1 MEAGRAH
8 GRGLVVGRPLS
19 RPEVRFVPRQRRHLL
34 CRLLGTVTTR
44 SVARASLL
52 ASPVLVV
59 LFFTLA
65 STPAL
70 AASSVPA
77 CGHANV
83 NNPGHHYGL
92 IKNGC
97 LPTQSVPPP
106 PVPVPT
112 PGPTLKSPPAVVG
125 DPAGSVPGGIPNPG
139 AAALPAPTI
148 ITALP
153 ASASNP
159 QLSLATR
166 PSSAPAVENN
176 IWVVMAL
183 LVIMV
188 VLWLLLLA
196 RFSARA
202 LRLRMG
208 LAPVP
213 A

>member
-1 MEAGRAH
+1 
-8 GRGLVVGRPLS
+8 
-19 RPEVRFVPRQRRHLL
+19 
-34 CRLLGTVTTR
+34 
-44 SVARASLL
+44 LL
-52 ASPVLVV
+52 ASPVLLV

-65 STPAL
+65 PTSAL

-112 PGPTLKSPPAVVG
+112 PGPTLKPPPAVVG
-125 DPAGSVPGGIPNPG
+125 DPVGNVPGATRSPG
-139 AAALPAPTI
+139 AAALAAPTI

-153 ASASNP
+153 ASASSP
-159 QLSLATR
+159 QLSLTTS
-166 PSSAPAVENN
+166 PSSAPAAEDN
-176 IWVVMAL
+176 IWLLMAL

-188 VLWLLLLA
+188 ALWLLLVA
-196 RFSARA
+196 RFSART
-202 LRLRMG
+202 LRLRTRQV
-208 LAPVP
+208 PVP